1 MTVDVHSASSKETCM
16 RANYIINVLVFNAR
30 AARAA
35 RAALK
40 TNYTKPAHSRW
51 NVVKE
56 S

>member
-35 RAALK
+35 LK